1 MTDINRIDH
10 NPPRRRPAMHSGLA
24 FSAGQATDHGND
36 TTVQA
41 QQMLESILLLPKPAA
56 TGKRGAM
63 IRQAWLRMFDH
74 LGDKIPGAARALQRS
89 SDATGSVVRTIASM
103 VFPIAAA
110 IAPSASVAA
119 DVFPTKPIKLIVGF
133 APGGSAD
140 TTARVLQTKLSELLK
155 QPVVIDNRPGGG
167 GNVALDALIK
177 SPPDGHTIMFATMGA
192 LSVNQFLTKQSYDP
206 LAEIAPLSLGTVFTN
221 VLVVP
226 TSSDIKT
233 LADYVQKGK
242 DKSTLL
248 SFGSAGIGTI
258 GHLSG
263 EMLKLRAGLSTQH
276 IAYRSGGLAT
286 NDILAG
292 TLSSM
297 FASPPESL
305 QHIEADKLRPLAT
318 TGSQR
323 IEALPNV
330 PTVAE
335 SGYPGFEAIN
345 WSAFVAPRQ
354 TPPHVL
360 RQLNA
365 AIVATLSDPDILAR
379 LKKIGLNTMPSTPEE
394 TANYIRREAD
404 KWGKLL
410 KETGIKAR

>member
-1 MTDINRIDH
+1 LKNTTNIKHTIIRLVLDCG
-10 NPPRRRPAMHSGLA
+10 SGLSTISK
-24 FSAGQATDHGND
+24 FWGIS
-36 TTVQA
+36 
-41 QQMLESILLLPKPAA
+41 L
-56 TGKRGAM
+56 GA
-63 IRQAWLRMFDH
+63 LRSVH
-74 LGDKIPGAARALQRS
+74 RC
-89 SDATGSVVRTIASM
+89 SDAIGSVARTLVMLVSFAAAFAPSTSFANDP
-103 VFPIAAA
+103 FPI
-110 IAPSASVAA
+110 
-119 DVFPTKPIKLIVGF
+119 KPIKLIVGF

-140 TTARVLQTKLSELLK
+140 TSVRVFQNKMSELLK
-155 QPVVIDNRPGGG
+155 QPVVIENRPGGG

-177 SPPDGHTIMFATMGA
+177 SPPDGYTIMFCTMGA

-226 TSSDIKT
+226 ASSDIKT
-233 LADYVQKGK
+233 LADYVRKGK
-242 DKSTLL
+242 NDKPLV
-248 SFGSAGIGTI
+248 SFGSAGIGTV

-263 EMLKLRAGLSTQH
+263 EMLKLLAGLSTQH

-286 NDILAG
+286 NDVLAG
-292 TLSSM
+292 TVTSI

-305 QHIEADKLRPLAT
+305 VHIEAGKLRPLAT
-318 TGSQR
+318 TGLQR
-323 IEALPNV
+323 MEALPNV

-345 WSAFVAPRQ
+345 WSAFVAPRN

-379 LKKIGLNTMPSTPEE
+379 MKKIGLETMPSTPEE
-394 TANYIRREAD
+394 TANYIRREAN
-404 KWGKLL
+404 KWGKLI
-410 KETGIKAR
+410 KETGIKAN

>member
-1 MTDINRIDH
+1 LKNTTNIKHTIIRLVLDCG
-10 NPPRRRPAMHSGLA
+10 SGLRTISK
-24 FSAGQATDHGND
+24 FWGIS
-36 TTVQA
+36 
-41 QQMLESILLLPKPAA
+41 L
-56 TGKRGAM
+56 GA
-63 IRQAWLRMFDH
+63 LRSVH
-74 LGDKIPGAARALQRS
+74 RC
-89 SDATGSVVRTIASM
+89 SDAIGSVARTLVMLVSFAAAFAPSTSFANDP
-103 VFPIAAA
+103 FPI
-110 IAPSASVAA
+110 
-119 DVFPTKPIKLIVGF
+119 KPIKLIVGF

-140 TTARVLQTKLSELLK
+140 TSVRVFQNKMSELLK
-155 QPVVIDNRPGGG
+155 QPVVIENRPGGG

-177 SPPDGHTIMFATMGA
+177 SPPDGYTIMFCTMGA

-233 LADYVQKGK
+233 LADYVRKGK
-242 DKSTLL
+242 NDKPLV
-248 SFGSAGIGTI
+248 SFGSAGIGTV

-263 EMLKLRAGLSTQH
+263 EMLKLLAGLSTQH

-286 NDILAG
+286 NDVLAG
-292 TLSSM
+292 TVTSI

-305 QHIEADKLRPLAT
+305 VHIEAGKLRPLAT
-318 TGSQR
+318 TGLQR
-323 IEALPNV
+323 MEALPNV

-345 WSAFVAPRQ
+345 WSAFVAPRN

-365 AIVATLSDPDILAR
+365 AIVATLSDPDIQAR
-379 LKKIGLNTMPSTPEE
+379 MKKIGLETMPSTPEE
-394 TANYIRREAD
+394 TANYIRREAN
-404 KWGKLL
+404 KWGKLI
-410 KETGIKAR
+410 KETGIKAN

>member
-1 MTDINRIDH
+1 MTNTTDIKHLFI
-10 NPPRRRPAMHSGLA
+10 RRVLDCGSGLRTI
-24 FSAGQATDHGND
+24 SKLCGIS
-36 TTVQA
+36 
-41 QQMLESILLLPKPAA
+41 LEA
-56 TGKRGAM
+56 
-63 IRQAWLRMFDH
+63 LRSVH
-74 LGDKIPGAARALQRS
+74 RC
-89 SDATGSVVRTIASM
+89 SDARGSVARTLVM
-103 VFPIAAA
+103 FVFPVAAA
-110 IAPSASVAA
+110 IAPSTSFAA
-119 DVFPTKPIKLIVGF
+119 DPFPTKPIKLIVGF

-140 TTARVLQTKLSELLK
+140 TTARVLQNKLSELLK
-155 QPVVIDNRPGGG
+155 QPVVIENRPGGG

-177 SPPDGHTIMFATMGA
+177 SPPDGHTIMFCTMGA
-192 LSVNQFLTKQSYDP
+192 LSVNQFLSKQSYNP

-221 VLVVP
+221 ILVVP

-242 DKSTLL
+242 NEKTLL

-263 EMLKLRAGLSTQH
+263 EMLKLLGGLSTQH
-276 IAYRSGGLAT
+276 IAYRSGGLAI

-305 QHIEADKLRPLAT
+305 QHIAAGKLRPIAT
-318 TGSQR
+318 TGLQR
-323 IEALPNV
+323 GEALPNV

-345 WSAFVAPRQ
+345 WSAFVAPKK
-354 TPPHVL
+354 TPPDVL

-379 LKKIGLNTMPSTPEE
+379 MKKIGLDTMPSTPEE

-410 KETGIKAR
+410 NETSIKAH

>member
-1 MTDINRIDH
+1 MTDTTYKRFKKLFCCFILDYS
-10 NPPRRRPAMHSGLA
+10 SGLTM
-24 FSAGQATDHGND
+24 FIKFCSTR
-36 TTVQA
+36 
-41 QQMLESILLLPKPAA
+41 LE
-56 TGKRGAM
+56 TR
-63 IRQAWLRMFDH
+63 
-74 LGDKIPGAARALQRS
+74 LGDKPRNDATGYMARALMM
-89 SDATGSVVRTIASM
+89 M
-103 VFPIAAA
+103 VLPVAAA
-110 IAPSASVAA
+110 LSPGTSLANDP
-119 DVFPTKPIKLIVGF
+119 FPTKSIKLIVGF

-140 TTARVLQTKLSELLK
+140 ISARIFQTKMSELLK

-167 GNVALDALIK
+167 GSVALDALIK
-177 SPPDGHTIMFATMGA
+177 SPPDGYTIMFSTMGA

-206 LAEIAPLSLGTVFTN
+206 PAEIAPLSLGTVFTN

-242 DKSTLL
+242 NDKPLL
-248 SFGSAGIGTI
+248 SFGSAGIGTV

-263 EMLKLRAGLSTQH
+263 EMLKLLAGLSTQH

-286 NDILAG
+286 NDVLAG
-292 TLSSM
+292 TVSSI

-305 QHIEADKLRPLAT
+305 QHIEAGKLRPIAT
-318 TGSQR
+318 TGLKR

-345 WSAFVAPRQ
+345 WSAFVAPRN

-365 AIVATLSDPDILAR
+365 AIVATLSDPDVLAR
-379 LKKIGLNTMPSTPEE
+379 MKKIGLDTMPSSPEE
-394 TANYIRREAD
+394 TANYIRREAN
-404 KWGKLL
+404 KWGKLI
-410 KETGIKAR
+410 KETGIKAN

>member
-1 MTDINRIDH
+1 MTETIENKFKHLFSRYVLDCS
-10 NPPRRRPAMHSGLA
+10 SGLA
-24 FSAGQATDHGND
+24 MFIKFCSTRFEPRLSDKPSND
-36 TTVQA
+36 PTGYMARTLMMMV
-41 QQMLESILLLPKPAA
+41 LPVAA
-56 TGKRGAM
+56 A
-63 IRQAWLRMFDH
+63 LS
-74 LGDKIPGAARALQRS
+74 PGTSLAN
-89 SDATGSVVRTIASM
+89 DP
-103 VFPIAAA
+103 FPI
-110 IAPSASVAA
+110 
-119 DVFPTKPIKLIVGF
+119 KPIKLIVGF

-140 TTARVLQTKLSELLK
+140 TSARVFQNKMSELLK
-155 QPVVIDNRPGGG
+155 QPVVIENRPGGG

-177 SPPDGHTIMFATMGA
+177 SPPDGYTIMFCTMGA

-233 LADYVQKGK
+233 LADYVRKGK
-242 DKSTLL
+242 NDKPLV
-248 SFGSAGIGTI
+248 SFGSAGIGTV

-263 EMLKLRAGLSTQH
+263 EMLKLLAGLSTQH

-286 NDILAG
+286 NDVLAG
-292 TLSSM
+292 TVSSI

-305 QHIEADKLRPLAT
+305 VHIEAGKLRPIAT
-318 TGSQR
+318 TGLQR
-323 IEALPNV
+323 MEALPNV

-345 WSAFVAPRQ
+345 WSAFVAPRN

-365 AIVATLSDPDILAR
+365 AIVATLSDSDIQAR
-379 LKKIGLNTMPSTPEE
+379 MKKIGLETMPSTPEE
-394 TANYIRREAD
+394 TANYIRREAN
-404 KWGKLL
+404 KWGKLI
-410 KETGIKAR
+410 KETGIKAN

>member
-1 MTDINRIDH
+1 LKNTTNIKHTIIRLVLDCG
-10 NPPRRRPAMHSGLA
+10 SGLRTISK
-24 FSAGQATDHGND
+24 FWGIS
-36 TTVQA
+36 
-41 QQMLESILLLPKPAA
+41 L
-56 TGKRGAM
+56 GA
-63 IRQAWLRMFDH
+63 LRSVH
-74 LGDKIPGAARALQRS
+74 RC
-89 SDATGSVVRTIASM
+89 SDAIGSVARTLVMLVSFAAAFAPSTSFANDP
-103 VFPIAAA
+103 FPI
-110 IAPSASVAA
+110 
-119 DVFPTKPIKLIVGF
+119 KPIKLIVGF

-140 TTARVLQTKLSELLK
+140 TSVRVFQNKMSELLK
-155 QPVVIDNRPGGG
+155 QPVVIENRPGGG

-177 SPPDGHTIMFATMGA
+177 SPPDGYTIMFCTMGA

-233 LADYVQKGK
+233 LADYVRKGK
-242 DKSTLL
+242 NDKPLV
-248 SFGSAGIGTI
+248 SFGSAGIGTV

-263 EMLKLRAGLSTQH
+263 EMLKLLAGLSTQH

-286 NDILAG
+286 NDVLAG
-292 TLSSM
+292 TVTSI

-305 QHIEADKLRPLAT
+305 VHIEAGKLRPLAT
-318 TGSQR
+318 TGLQR
-323 IEALPNV
+323 MEALPNV

-345 WSAFVAPRQ
+345 WSAFVAPRN

-365 AIVATLSDPDILAR
+365 AIVATLSDPDIQAR
-379 LKKIGLNTMPSTPEE
+379 MKKIGLETMPSTPEE
-394 TANYIRREAD
+394 TANYIRREAN
-404 KWGKLL
+404 KWGKLI
-410 KETGIKAR
+410 KETGIKVN